1 MADVLQLEHT
11 LLIWLQWLQFIGKAY
26 SMKVDILFKEFDS
39 IAIFSARENSHN
51 PVAVVGESGE

>member
-11 LLIWLQWLQFIGKAY
+11 PLIWLQWLQFIGKVY

-39 IAIFSARENSHN
+39 IAIFSATDNSHN
-51 PVAVVGESGE
+51 PVAVIGESGE

>member
-11 LLIWLQWLQFIGKAY
+11 LLIWLQWLQFIGKPY
-26 SMKVDILFKEFDS
+26 SMKVDTLFKEFDS

-51 PVAVVGESGE
+51 PVAAIGESGE